1 MRSAGAGFQA
11 AQLDEMLSRAQAAPD
26 GYAPEVVRSGL
37 LSVGLYTLG
46 AGAVDDQTPH
56 LEDEVYYTVRGRAT
70 LHVDGD
76 EHRVEPGSLLFVPAK
91 AVHRFHDIVDELVLL
106 VFWAPPEGSVA
117 PELEVD
123 P

>member
-1 MRSAGAGFQA
+1 MSSVGARFQSAE
-11 AQLDEMLSRAQAAPD
+11 LDEMLARAKAAPD
-26 GYAPEVVRSGL
+26 GYAAEVVRSGL

-76 EHRVEPGSLLFVPAK
+76 EHSVEPGSLLFVPAR
-91 AVHRFHDIVDELVLL
+91 AVHRFHDIVEELVLL
-106 VFWAPPEGSVA
+106 VFWAPPEGSVT
-117 PELEVD
+117 PGMEV
-123 P
+123 

>member
-1 MRSAGAGFQA
+1 MRSAGAHFQGA
-11 AQLDEMLSRAQAAPD
+11 ELDEMLARARAAAD
-26 GYAPEVVRSGL
+26 GYAAEVVRSSL

-76 EHRVEPGSLLFVPAK
+76 EHPVEPGSLLFVPAL
-91 AVHRFHDIVDELVLL
+91 AVHRFHDIVEELVLL
-106 VFWAPPEGSVA
+106 VFWAPPEGSVT
-117 PELEVD
+117 PRKED
-123 P
+123 